1 LKKEQADISFYIRPS
16 KRKGGLDTDDDDDDM
31 YEPQPRLVHV
41 NDGKN
46 LFFFILKS
54 RLNKFL
60 FRTSSNEI
68 L

>member
-41 NDGKN
+41 NDGKIYFSLFLN
-46 LFFFILKS
+46 LD
-54 RLNKFL
+54 
-60 FRTSSNEI
+60 
-68 L
+68 